1 MDIKRIRHL
10 IDVEALKDKKI
21 TIVGLGSLGFPVMQ
35 SLVMSG
41 VSNFVLIDRDELE
54 DLNLVK
60 HPAMRKD
67 IGRMKN
73 DIAKEWILDRNPNAT
88 VECINLDIMQQSSQ
102 DILESSISTSNL
114 VLCATDTK
122 GTRIH
127 VNRICVEK
135 NTYCITALVYRTGFG
150 GDVFIYEGEKS
161 ACYDC
166 FLEQSQ
172 SISMERLLSESR
184 TSAEVENMIQE
195 EVYGKSLD
203 PKFGLSGLSSDI
215 QSIAALASRI
225 AITILLEIMIDDE
238 LINSA
243 KYPNQ
248 DFASRES
255 HLIRIPYDIR
265 GPKEPKDLEK
275 RTVWLDTST
284 EPRLRGM
291 QPSCPN
297 CNAKADESY
306 YYCPNCGIELDHEGN
321 EDANNTINREW
332 IDIPNMKG
340 IGFNHISL
348 TTRRYSVD
356 ELIENEDETIA
367 TGNVIIATV
376 PFSFSRSKVNA
387 ITDCGW
393 CGGGI
398 L

>member
-102 DILESSISTSNL
+102 DVLESSISTSNL

-135 NTYCITALVYRTGFG
+135 NTHCITALVYRTGFG

-215 QSIAALASRI
+215 QSIASLASRI
-225 AITILLEIMIDDE
+225 AITILLEVMIDDE

-265 GPKEPKDLEK
+265 GPNEPKDLEK

-291 QPSCPN
+291 
-297 CNAKADESY
+297 
-306 YYCPNCGIELDHEGN
+306 
-321 EDANNTINREW
+321 
-332 IDIPNMKG
+332 
-340 IGFNHISL
+340 NHH
-348 TTRRYSVD
+348 V
-356 ELIENEDETIA
+356 LIVMLRLMNP
-367 TGNVIIATV
+367 IITV
-376 PFSFSRSKVNA
+376 QTAVLN
-387 ITDCGW
+387 
-393 CGGGI
+393 
-398 L
+398 